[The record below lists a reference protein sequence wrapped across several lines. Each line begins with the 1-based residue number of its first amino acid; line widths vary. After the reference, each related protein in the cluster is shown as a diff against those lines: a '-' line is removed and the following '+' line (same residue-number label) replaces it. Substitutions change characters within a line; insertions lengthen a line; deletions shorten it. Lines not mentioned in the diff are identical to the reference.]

1 MYFIDDNKAAI
12 FEVQRFLFVIGQNG
26 ELPHLS
32 VDGFYTEETE
42 LAVRE
47 FQRMHSIKETGVVDR
62 KTYDAIYTEYANVMR
77 SNEARD
83 NDAYNSLYPMKTG
96 DSGNVVSELNSVIRE
111 LSRFY
116 RDIPIPYGSFYSKNT
131 ESAIKMLQR
140 AFRIAESGETTRE
153 LYGLLRSELKSL
165 QKIKN
170 V

>member
-12 FEVQRFLFVIGQNG
+12 FEVQRFLFVIGQHSD
-26 ELPHLS
+26 LPHLS

-47 FQRMHSIKETGVVDR
+47 FQRIHSIEQSGVVDR
-62 KTYDAIYTEYANVMR
+62 KTYDMIYAEYVDILS
-77 SNEARD
+77 SNEAWD
-83 NDAYNSLYPMKTG
+83 TDIYHSAYPMKTG
-96 DSGNVVSELNSVIRE
+96 DSGNRVSELNTVLRE

-116 RDIPIPYGSFYSKNT
+116 RDIPLPYGNFYSKNT

-140 AFRIAESGETTRE
+140 AFRVAESGETSRE
-153 LYGLLRSELKSL
+153 LYNLLRTELISL
-165 QKIKN
+165 QKIKK